1 MRRPSQRCDADKV
14 QRWADSNAAASGD
27 TSSPVGV
34 AAFFVRSKGNVSGGL
49 STIETNTPKDD
60 DMTSSDATSKA
71 RRALTRRRFLKTTA
85 GTAALLGAL
94 KTQFPFGAH
103 VAHAAGP

>member
-1 MRRPSQRCDADKV
+1 MPRR
-14 QRWADSNAAASGD
+14 SNDGPPATPLPQGTRRAPLG
-27 TSSPVGV
+27 
-34 AAFFVRSKGNVSGGL
+34 AAFFVGSNGNVPGSF

-60 DMTSSDATSKA
+60 DMTSSDANSKA

-103 VAHAAGP
+103 VAQAAGPEVK